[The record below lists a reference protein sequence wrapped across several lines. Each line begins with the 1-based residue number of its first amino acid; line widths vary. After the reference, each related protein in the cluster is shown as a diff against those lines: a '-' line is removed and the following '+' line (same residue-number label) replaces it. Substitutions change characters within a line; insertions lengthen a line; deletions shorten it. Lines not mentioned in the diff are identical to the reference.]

1 MTDPAFTDSIG
12 AQWQTLARDATRLSD
27 AKFLQIYA
35 LLEQLGEKPGIAG
48 AFDAMRPRLTQLRP
62 PRRPTV
68 SRLFFRPAED
78 LFDDPG
84 VYTRRLQR
92 VSRGTL
98 PTAWKLVRARLDG
111 GMVDGVAQG
120 ILKADPRDPRVMA
133 RVAAPLWEAGAQA
146 LAAIADEAENNLR
159 FMVDNF
165 GRDDDVLRQI
175 QTLRDVLLL
184 GGIIEDLKQR
194 LPERPIG
201 DLAESHV
208 EAIKSVMAQL
218 GGAESPQAAA
228 PVLLVL
234 TARMLRPGVIL
245 KMLTDMRVTGNS
257 QAQRDALTR
266 DLSGVVVGNLLRQ
279 TGTMAKPPE
288 PAPGATPGATPLP
301 RDPVQQLGSLAAVAE
316 RLTDGLTSVNDSVA
330 ILRDKKIV
338 DRVAAARSEI
348 GEFVLTTVLG
358 DVEKTL
364 AGLMYSAGGVSTP
377 PDEMKKAEATVLALK
392 RSAKLAGHLGIQR
405 EVTAKITEIRREI
418 DRQTERMMAA
428 PGARGDPEVRR
439 QMFNNLRL
447 VEILAGSDEA
457 ERMYRDWNRRLS

>member
-1 MTDPAFTDSIG
+1 MTDAAI

-35 LLEQLGEKPGIAG
+35 LLEQLGDKPGIAG

-184 GGIIEDLKQR
+184 GGVIEDLKQR

-208 EAIKSVMAQL
+208 EAIKGVMAQL

-234 TARMLRPGVIL
+234 TARMLRPGVVL

-279 TGTMAKPPE
+279 TGTMAKAPE
-288 PAPGATPGATPLP
+288 PTPGAAPP
-301 RDPVQQLGSLAAVAE
+301 SKDPVQQLGSLAAVAE

-358 DVEKTL
+358 NVEKTL

-405 EVTAKITEIRREI
+405 EVAAKITEIRREI
-418 DRQTERMMAA
+418 ERQADRMMAA

-457 ERMYRDWNRRLS
+457 ERMYREWNRRLT

>member
-1 MTDPAFTDSIG
+1 MTDPAI

-78 LFDDPG
+78 LFDDPA

-98 PTAWKLVRARLDG
+98 PTCWKLVRARLESG
-111 GMVDGVAQG
+111 LVDGVAQD
-120 ILKADPRDPRVMA
+120 ILKADPRDARLMA

-146 LAAIADEAENNLR
+146 LAAIAHEADSNLR

-184 GGIIEDLKQR
+184 GAVIEDLKQR

-208 EAIKSVMAQL
+208 EAIKGVMAQL
-218 GGAESPQAAA
+218 GGAEKPQAAA

-234 TARMLRPGVIL
+234 TARMLRPGVVL

-257 QAQRDALTR
+257 QVERDALTR

-279 TGTMAKPPE
+279 TGSMAKTRE
-288 PAPGATPGATPLP
+288 AAPGSGAAGAAATDPAQRLGA
-301 RDPVQQLGSLAAVAE
+301 LAAVAE

-330 ILRDKKIV
+330 VLRDKKTAE
-338 DRVAAARSEI
+338 RVAAARSEI
-348 GEFVLTTVLG
+348 GEFVLSTVLG

-364 AGLMYSAGGVSTP
+364 AGLMYAARTGIATP
-377 PDEMKKAEATVLALK
+377 PDDMRRAEIAALALK
-392 RSAKLAGHLGIQR
+392 RSAKLAGPLGIQR
-405 EVTAKITEIRREI
+405 EVAAKITEVRREI
-418 DRQTERMMAA
+418 DRQTDRMMSA

-447 VEILAGSDEA
+447 VEILSGSDEA
-457 ERMYRDWNRRLS
+457 ERLYRDWSRRLG

>member
-1 MTDPAFTDSIG
+1 MTDAAI

-35 LLEQLGEKPGIAG
+35 LLEQLGDKPGIAG

-78 LFDDPG
+78 LFDDPA

-98 PTAWKLVRARLDG
+98 PTCWKLVRARLESRL
-111 GMVDGVAQG
+111 VDGVAQD

-133 RVAAPLWEAGAQA
+133 RVGAPLWEAGAQA
-146 LAAIADEAENNLR
+146 LAAIAHEADSNLR

-184 GGIIEDLKQR
+184 GSVIEDLKQR

-208 EAIKSVMAQL
+208 EAIKTVMAQL
-218 GGAESPQAAA
+218 GGAEKPQASA

-234 TARMLRPGVIL
+234 TARMLRPGVVL

-257 QAQRDALTR
+257 QVERDALTR

-279 TGTMAKPPE
+279 TGSMAKAHEAVPGSGAAGAAATD
-288 PAPGATPGATPLP
+288 PAHRLGA
-301 RDPVQQLGSLAAVAE
+301 LAAVAE

-330 ILRDKKIV
+330 VLRDKKTA

-348 GEFVLTTVLG
+348 GEFVLSTVLG

-364 AGLMYSAGGVSTP
+364 AGLMYAARTGIATP
-377 PDEMKKAEATVLALK
+377 PDDMRRAEIAALALK
-392 RSAKLAGHLGIQR
+392 RSAKLAGPLGIQR
-405 EVTAKITEIRREI
+405 EVAAKITEIRREI
-418 DRQTERMMAA
+418 DRQTDRMMPA

-447 VEILAGSDEA
+447 VEILSGSDEA
-457 ERMYRDWNRRLS
+457 ERMYRDWSRRLG

>member
-1 MTDPAFTDSIG
+1 MSDPAFSDSIG
-12 AQWQTLARDATRLSD
+12 AQWQTLARDAIRLSD
-27 AKFLQIYA
+27 TKFLQIYA
-35 LLEQLGEKPGIAG
+35 LLEQLGDKPGIAG

-84 VYTRRLQR
+84 AYTRRLQR
-92 VSRGTL
+92 ISRGTL
-98 PTAWKLVRARLDG
+98 PTCWKLVRARLDG
-111 GMVDGVAQG
+111 KLVDGVAQG

-133 RVAAPLWEAGAQA
+133 KVAAPLWEAGAHA
-146 LAAIADEAENNLR
+146 LVVIANEAENNLR

-165 GRDDDVLRQI
+165 GRDDDVLRQV

-201 DLAESHV
+201 DLAESHAD
-208 EAIKSVMAQL
+208 AIKGVMAQL
-218 GGAESPQAAA
+218 GGAENPQAAA

-234 TARMLRPGVIL
+234 TARMLRPGVVL
-245 KMLTDMRVTGNS
+245 KMLTDMRVTGSS
-257 QAQRDALTR
+257 QAERDALTR

-279 TGTMAKPPE
+279 TGSIAKEPE
-288 PAPGATPGATPLP
+288 PGAAGAAPL
-301 RDPVQQLGSLAAVAE
+301 DPVQKLGALAAVAE

-338 DRVAAARSEI
+338 DRVSAARSEI

-364 AGLMYSAGGVSTP
+364 AGLMYAANGGVSTP
-377 PDEMKKAEATVLALK
+377 PDEMKRAEATALALR
-392 RSAKLAGHLGIQR
+392 RSAKLANHLGIQR
-405 EVTAKITEIRREI
+405 EVNAKILEIRREI
-418 DRQTERMMAA
+418 DRQMDRMMSA
-428 PGARGDPEVRR
+428 PGARGNPEVRR

-447 VEILAGSDEA
+447 MEILAGSDEA
-457 ERMYRDWNRRLS
+457 ERLYREWSRRLG

>member
-1 MTDPAFTDSIG
+1 MTDPAI
-12 AQWQTLARDATRLSD
+12 AQWQALARDATRLSD
-27 AKFLQIYA
+27 AKFLQIYT
-35 LLEQLGEKPGIAG
+35 LLEQLGDKPGIAG
-48 AFDAMRPRLTQLRP
+48 AFDAMRPRLAQLRP

-78 LFDDPG
+78 LFDDPS

-98 PTAWKLVRARLDG
+98 PTCWKLVRARLDSG
-111 GMVDGVAQG
+111 LVDGVAQG
-120 ILKADPRDPRVMA
+120 ILKADPRDPRALVKI
-133 RVAAPLWEAGAQA
+133 AAPLWEEGAQV
-146 LAAIADEAENNLR
+146 LVKIADEAENNLR

-201 DLAESHV
+201 DLAESHAD
-208 EAIKSVMAQL
+208 AIKTVMAQL
-218 GGAESPQAAA
+218 GGAENPQAAG
-228 PVLLVL
+228 PLLLVL
-234 TARMLRPGVIL
+234 TARMLRPGVVL
-245 KMLTDMRVTGNS
+245 KMLTDMRVVGSS
-257 QAQRDALTR
+257 QGERDALTR

-279 TGTMAKPPE
+279 TASMAKAAVAGPGTTG
-288 PAPGATPGATPLP
+288 APV
-301 RDPVQQLGSLAAVAE
+301 DPVQKLASLAAVAE

-330 ILRDKKIV
+330 SLRDKKIV
-338 DRVAAARSEI
+338 DRVTTARGEI

-358 DVEKTL
+358 DVERTL
-364 AGLMYSAGGVSTP
+364 ASLMFADNGGIATP
-377 PDEMKKAEATVLALK
+377 PDEMKRAEATALALK
-392 RSAKLAGHLGIQR
+392 RSAKLASHLGIQR
-405 EVTAKITEIRREI
+405 EVNAKILEIRREI
-418 DRQTERMMAA
+418 DRQTDRMIAA
-428 PGARGDPEVRR
+428 PGARGNPEVRR

-457 ERMYRDWNRRLS
+457 ERAYREWSRRLG